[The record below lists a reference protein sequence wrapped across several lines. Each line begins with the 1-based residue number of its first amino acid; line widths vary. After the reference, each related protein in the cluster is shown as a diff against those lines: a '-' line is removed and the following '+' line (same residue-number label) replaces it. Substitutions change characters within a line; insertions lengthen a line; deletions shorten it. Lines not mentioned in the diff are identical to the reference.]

1 MRHAETTDAIQTTP
15 RRHTGKNCE
24 HKFVNGREED
34 FCKEYLTE
42 VRFNGD
48 RYEVFLLFKKE
59 HPIIPDN
66 YSLAQNRLVSLLKK
80 LKSSESKLVNQYD
93 IVIKE
98 QLDSDVVELI
108 DKR

>member
-24 HKFVNGREED
+24 HKFVKGREED
-34 FCKEYLTE
+34 FCKEYLTK

-48 RYEVFLLFKKE
+48 RYEVFLLFKN
-59 HPIIPDN
+59 N
-66 YSLAQNRLVSLLKK
+66 YSLAQNRLLSLLKK

-98 QLDSDVVELI
+98 QLDSGVVELI